1 MAAGAVAAA
10 AIFWFFAL
18 MSARALAAAQAARVG
33 GARGRSDL

>member
-10 AIFWFFAL
+10 AIFLVFC
-18 MSARALAAAQAARVG
+18 SDPRSLAAAQAARVG